1 MWLVWEGCKKKATP
15 QESPHAVTTELCQNA
30 PSEATWKKVLWSD
43 ETKIELFGLNTK
55 RYVWWKS
62 NTAHHPNNSIPTVK
76 HGGGDI
82 LLRCFSAAGT
92 GALVRIEG
100 KMDGAKYR
108 QILEENL
115 LPSARKLSMGRRF
128 TFQHDNDPKHT
139 AKLTTQWLKEKKVN
153 VLAWPSQSPDLN
165 PTENLW
171 NDLKTAVH
179 KHSPSN

>member
-1 MWLVWEGCKKKATP
+1 MG
-15 QESPHAVTTELCQNA
+15 
-30 PSEATWKKVLWSD
+30 
-43 ETKIELFGLNTK
+43 
-55 RYVWWKS
+55 
-62 NTAHHPNNSIPTVK
+62 
-76 HGGGDI
+76 
-82 LLRCFSAAGT
+82 CFSAAGT

-100 KMDGAKYR
+100 KMDGTKYH

-139 AKLTTQWLKEKKVN
+139 AELSTQWLKEKKVN
-153 VLAWPSQSPDLN
+153 VLAWPTQSPDLN
-165 PTENLW
+165 PIENLW